1 MAPAS
6 GPVSGAGTAD
16 THQLYGSRRP
26 RSFWWRPAAT
36 GFAALAIAT
45 SLFSMTG
52 HPGVIV
58 TLDGE
63 VHPPG
68 TPLLFADDLAAV
80 RGDGVFET
88 LLVRD
93 GRACLIEAH
102 LGRLTHSA
110 KLLDL
115 PEPDLAAWRQAI
127 ELATRQWVGGTDA
140 EAAMRLVYSRGRERG
155 SAPTAYVTVNPVA
168 DRIAA
173 TRRDGLAAVTL
184 PRELPSAGV
193 EAMPWLLAG
202 AKTLS
207 YAINMAALRHA
218 ERQGAG
224 DVVFVSSDGHVLEGP
239 RSTVVIA
246 TRRRRRR
253 SQHVSADPTALVSDP
268 ARHHTTGIVR
278 RCPRQ
283 GLRLRLPRSACRRS
297 VCCARGLVGVEHDAG
312 CARAHPGRPGVA
324 TGSDGGGIRRTRRR
338 GHRQRPLK
346 IGCRCARERVR
357 SAVHREGGGPR
368 N

>member
-1 MAPAS
+1 
-6 GPVSGAGTAD
+6 
-16 THQLYGSRRP
+16 
-26 RSFWWRPAAT
+26 
-36 GFAALAIAT
+36 
-45 SLFSMTG
+45 MTG

-58 TLDGE
+58 TLDGN

-93 GRACLIEAH
+93 GGACLVEAH
-102 LGRLTHSA
+102 LGRLSHSA

-115 PEPDLAAWRQAI
+115 PEPDLTAWRRAVD
-127 ELATRQWVGGTDA
+127 LAARQWTRDTSD
-140 EAAMRLVYSRGRERG
+140 EAAMRLVYSRGRENG

-173 TRRDGLAAVTL
+173 VRHDGLAAVTL

-193 EAMPWLLAG
+193 ETMPWLLAG

-218 ERQGAG
+218 ARHGAG
-224 DVVFVSSDGHVLEGP
+224 DVVFVSSDGYILEGP

-246 TRRRRRR
+246 ADGEDGNVCLLTPPPWYPILRGTTQQALFAVARAKGYDCDYRALRVADLFAAQGIWLVSSMTLAARVHTLDGR
-253 SQHVSADPTALVSDP
+253 ELPPAPMSADFAGLVDAAIVSD
-268 ARHHTTGIVR
+268 R
-278 RCPRQ
+278 
-283 GLRLRLPRSACRRS
+283 
-297 VCCARGLVGVEHDAG
+297 
-312 CARAHPGRPGVA
+312 
-324 TGSDGGGIRRTRRR
+324 
-338 GHRQRPLK
+338 
-346 IGCRCARERVR
+346 
-357 SAVHREGGGPR
+357 
-368 N
+368 